1 MLESAARQIE
11 FAENILYAGVSRR
24 KFFSLFLPHR
34 RATFYK
40 SYKTCKSYKIDVSSE
55 CKRQTF
61 IPENEPKAHR
71 TLRQWGGLSH
81 TAVTQWHT
89 FVCDGMAD
97 YFSYHYYSHRF
108 MLLFRSLGIYFA

>member
-40 SYKTCKSYKIDVSSE
+40 SYKTCKSYKIDVLSE

-71 TLRQWGGLSH
+71 TFSRNALFPLWGDKHAEG
-81 TAVTQWHT
+81 VQ
-89 FVCDGMAD
+89 D
-97 YFSYHYYSHRF
+97 Y
-108 MLLFRSLGIYFA
+108 SLWACP